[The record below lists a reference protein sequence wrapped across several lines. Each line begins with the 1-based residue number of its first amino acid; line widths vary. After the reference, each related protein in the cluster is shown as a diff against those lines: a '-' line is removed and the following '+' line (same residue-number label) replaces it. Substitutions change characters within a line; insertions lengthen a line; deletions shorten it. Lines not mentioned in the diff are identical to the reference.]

1 MHLLRCFMVI
11 FFNYDKIA
19 TFYFLGNKKG
29 LDLTLIYITI
39 CMIVYMKSVQLWL
52 YGMIF

>member
-11 FFNYDKIA
+11 FFNCDKIA